1 MVLNYNYL
9 YSETT
14 TNTMYVYTPKQRPL
28 NYNASSNP
36 ISVELQLDPSCRYT
50 IEVKNSFGMILSR
63 IAHQFGHWLP
73 AHLVAIILLA
83 FKHQISLSPNKEPFK
98 SGAFHKALCTCTP
111 FFVITA
117 SRVFVKLI
125 LMMKLAP
132 KPVRLNILF

>member
-1 MVLNYNYL
+1 MQ
-9 YSETT
+9 
-14 TNTMYVYTPKQRPL
+14 VYTPKQRPL
-28 NYNASSNP
+28 NYNNTANP
-36 ISVELQLDPSCRYT
+36 VSVELFLDPTCRYS

-63 IAHQFGHWLP
+63 IVHQFGHWMP

-83 FKHQISLSPNKEPFK
+83 FKHQLSITPVGEAFK
-98 SGAFHKALCTCTP
+98 TGAFHKALSTCTP

-132 KPVRLNILF
+132 KPVRFIS